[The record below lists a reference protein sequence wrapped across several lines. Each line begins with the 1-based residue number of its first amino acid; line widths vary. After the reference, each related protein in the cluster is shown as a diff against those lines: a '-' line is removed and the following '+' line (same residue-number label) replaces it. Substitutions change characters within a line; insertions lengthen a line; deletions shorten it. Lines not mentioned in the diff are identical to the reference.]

1 MCAEKIPKFV
11 IINNQTMTR
20 DQINSDQPD
29 TICALATPPGTSA
42 ISVIRVSGS
51 QSFDL
56 GEKVFQPR
64 DKKKKLSNAD
74 SHTVHLGDIKDSH
87 GIVDEVL
94 VTVFRKPHSYTGE
107 DALEISCHGSPFIT
121 QKIIELLVE
130 KGLRTAKPGEFTL
143 RAFLNG
149 KFDLSQAE
157 AVADLIASNSK
168 TSHDLALD
176 QMRGVFSNRIKT
188 LRQQLVDFSSLIEL
202 ELDFSEEDVEF
213 ADRTRFFSLLEALNS
228 ELTKLIQ
235 SFSFGQVIKQG
246 IPVAIV
252 GEPNVGKST
261 LLNAI
266 LNEDRAI
273 VSEIPGTTR
282 DTIEDTIS
290 LNGVAFRFIDTA
302 GLRESADLVES
313 IGIERTYE
321 KIDQANVILYVFD
334 VTKTS
339 CKEVRHTL
347 KEFKQHIRKLPN
359 GTSKNKK
366 FILVANKIDQLIE
379 SPDGF
384 RRMVEMEC
392 LFVSAKRKEN
402 INLIHEHLSEYVE
415 SENISDTTIVSN
427 VRHFEALSKAREAIV
442 NIEKAFK
449 EGVPSDLVS
458 IDIKQALYHL
468 GEITGEITTDE
479 ILGNIFSKFCIGK

>member
-1 MCAEKIPKFV
+1 
-11 IINNQTMTR
+11 MTKKPQKT
-20 DQINSDQPD
+20 DQDE
-29 TICALATPPGTSA
+29 TICALATPSGISA
-42 ISVIRVSGS
+42 ISVIRISGE
-51 QSFDL
+51 QSLDICDAIFKPKAK
-56 GEKVFQPR
+56 G
-64 DKKKKLSNAD
+64 KKLASVD
-74 SHTVHLGDIKDSH
+74 SHTVHLGEIMNGDGAI
-87 GIVDEVL
+87 DEAL
-94 VTVFRKPHSYTGE
+94 VTVFRKPNSYTGE
-107 DALEISCHGSPFIT
+107 DALEISTHGSPYIV
-121 QKIIELLVE
+121 QQVIELLVS
-130 KGLRTAKPGEFTL
+130 KGIRTAKPGEFTL

-168 TSHDLALD
+168 ASHDLALE
-176 QMRGVFSNRIKT
+176 QMRGAFSSRIKA

-213 ADRTRFFSLLEALNS
+213 ADRTKLFGLLE
-228 ELTKLIQ
+228 ELKTELGQLIK
-235 SFSFGQVIKQG
+235 SFSYGQVIKQG

-282 DTIEDTIS
+282 DTIEDTIV
-290 LNGVAFRFIDTA
+290 LNGVSFRFIDTA
-302 GLRESADLVES
+302 GLRDSTDRIEV

-321 KIDQANVILYVFD
+321 KIDQAKVILFVFD
-334 VTKTS
+334 VTKTT
-339 CKEVRHTL
+339 CAEVRETL
-347 KEFKQHIRKLPN
+347 KEFKQHIRKLP
-359 GTSKNKK
+359 GGKGAHKR
-366 FILVANKIDQLIE
+366 FILVANKTDQLVE

-384 RRMVEMEC
+384 RKMVEMEC

-402 INLIHEHLSEYVE
+402 INLILDHLSKYVE
-415 SENISDTTIVSN
+415 SENVTDATIVSN
-427 VRHFEALSKAREAIV
+427 VRHYEALSKALEAV
-442 NIEKAFK
+442 KSIEVAFQS
-449 EGVPSDLVS
+449 GISSDLVT
-458 IDIKQALYHL
+458 IDIRQALYHL